1 MIEVSNL
8 TRYYGEFAAL
18 KGVSFTVKE
27 GEIIGLLGLNGAG
40 KSTTLKVL
48 AGLIPPSEGRVVID
62 GVDVAD
68 APDAFKSRI
77 GYLPEDPPLYLDMT
91 VSAFIAHIGR
101 LRGMTA
107 ADVQRRVP
115 EVMALTDISD
125 RKDQVIGTLSHG
137 YRKRVGIASTVMHNP
152 RLVILDE
159 PISGLD
165 PKQIIDMRRV
175 IRNLREGR
183 AVMVSSHI
191 LPEIS
196 QTCDRIFL
204 LKGGQ
209 LIGAGTEDELTHRVG
224 HARIKVTVRAT
235 AGAFETFLKQN
246 PHVAAFELR
255 ATADGAHDR
264 AGGAHPQATIDLH
277 GDVREAFLADLVT
290 AGLGLRLVEGP
301 DHELE
306 SMFLEMT
313 QTKASA

>member
-1 MIEVSNL
+1 MIEVSHL

-18 KGVSFTVKE
+18 KDVSFTVKE

-48 AGLIPPSEGRVVID
+48 AGLLPPSEGKVMID

-68 APDAFKSRI
+68 APDDFKSRI

-91 VSAFIAHIGR
+91 VSAFITYVGR
-101 LRGMTA
+101 LKGMSA
-107 ADVQRRVP
+107 VAVAKRLP
-115 EVMALTDISD
+115 ETMALTDIAD

-137 YRKRVGIASTVMHNP
+137 YRKRVGIASTVIHNP

-175 IRNLREGR
+175 IKNLREGR
-183 AVMVSSHI
+183 AVMLSSHI

-204 LKGGQ
+204 LKNGN

-224 HARIKVTVRAT
+224 DSRIKVTVRGNADDFRAFLSTNPRVAT
-235 AGAFETFLKQN
+235 FD
-246 PHVAAFELR
+246 LR
-255 ATADGAHDR
+255 AASP
-264 AGGAHPQATIDLH
+264 HPQATIDLH
-277 GDVREAFLADLVT
+277 GDVREQFLADLVS
-290 AGLGLRLVEGP
+290 AGLALRLVEGP

-306 SMFLEMT
+306 AMFLEMT